1 MIPNIVHRDIFWE
14 GKLLLDNWNDF
25 YREEIQLT
33 LNIGGDSII
42 DEVTEIHEL
51 GYSYLISEQKEI
63 LEIILNAVFEQYS
76 SWQDEYDYDED
87 EKVTFMPDI
96 SNATDLKPLIYPEK
110 VLIMDV
116 EVEKMPYI
124 GVQFRCKW
132 DEEHGL
138 GIMLYKDRVVEVGG
152 ADTAFM
158 TWIAEEDKEK
168 M

>member
-14 GKLLLDNWNDF
+14 GNLLLDNWNEF

-42 DEVTEIHEL
+42 DEVTEIHES

-110 VLIMDV
+110 VFIMDV

-152 ADTAFM
+152 ADTAFV

>member
-1 MIPNIVHRDIFWE
+1 MIPNIVHRDNFWE
-14 GKLLLDNWNDF
+14 GNILLDNWNGF
-25 YREEIQLT
+25 YKEEIQLT
-33 LNIGGDSII
+33 LNIGGDSSI
-42 DEVTEIHEL
+42 DEITEIHEL

-63 LEIILNAVFEQYS
+63 LETILNAVFEQYS

-96 SNATDLKPLIYPEK
+96 SNAMDLKPLIYPEK
-110 VLIMDV
+110 VFIMDV

-124 GVQFRCKW
+124 GVEFRCKW

-138 GIMLYKDRVVEVGG
+138 GLMLYKDRVVEVGG